1 MSNRLD
7 GKRALVTGAASGIG
21 RATARKMTHE
31 GARVALLDVDAAA
44 AQGVADELEGAIAI
58 AVDVRDAAAV
68 SAAVDQAVAA
78 MGGLDV
84 VCPNAAVQ
92 LVGEDDRAD
101 RLALEVWQRT
111 IDINLTGIFHTVKY
125 AVAHLLAGGGGAIVA
140 TASPTGLFGM
150 ARGFDA
156 YSASK
161 AGVYGLVRVLAN
173 DYARDNIRVNAVMPG
188 FTDTAMTRFFIDDDE
203 RRNAILQNIPLGRP
217 GRAEEVA
224 NVIAFLASDEASL
237 VTGAVWSVDGG
248 ETAV

>member
-1 MSNRLD
+1 MSKRLE
-7 GKRALVTGAASGIG
+7 GKRALITGAAGGIG
-21 RATARKMTHE
+21 RATARKMTAE
-31 GARVALLDVDAAA
+31 GARVAILDVNEAAA
-44 AQGVADELEGAIAI
+44 AAVADELEGAIAI
-58 AVDVRDAAAV
+58 KVDVRDPAAV
-68 SAAVDQAVAA
+68 SAAVDRAA
-78 MGGLDV
+78 EALGGLDV

-101 RLALEVWQRT
+101 RLELEVWQRT
-111 IDINLTGIFHTVKY
+111 MDINLNGIFYTVKY
-125 AVAHLLAGGGGAIVA
+125 ALGHLLANGGGVIVC

-173 DYARDNIRVNAVMPG
+173 DYASDNIRINAVMPG
-188 FTDTAMTRFFIDDDE
+188 FTDTGMTQYFIQDDE
-203 RRNAILQNIPLGRP
+203 RRKAIVDTIPMRRP
-217 GRAEEVA
+217 GRPEEIA

-237 VTGAVWSVDGG
+237 VTGAVWPVDGG

>member
-1 MSNRLD
+1 MSKRLEH
-7 GKRALVTGAASGIG
+7 KRALVTGAGSGIG
-21 RATARKMTHE
+21 RATARKMTLE
-31 GARVALLDVDAAA
+31 GARVAILDVDADA
-44 AQGVADELEGAIAI
+44 AQTVADELDGAVAI
-58 AVDVRDAAAV
+58 AVDVRDAAGV
-68 SAAVDQAVAA
+68 SAAVDRAA
-78 MGGLDV
+78 ETLGGLDV

-101 RLALEVWQRT
+101 RLELEVWQRT
-111 IDINLTGIFHTVKY
+111 IDINLTGIFLTVKY
-125 AVAHLLAGGGGAIVA
+125 AVRHLLVNGGGAIVA

-173 DYARDNIRVNAVMPG
+173 DYAGDNIRVNAVMPG
-188 FTDTAMTRFFIDDDE
+188 FTDTAMTRYFIDDDE
-203 RRNAILQNIPLGRP
+203 RRNAILGTIPLGRP
-217 GRAEEVA
+217 GRPEEVA